1 MATITFDN
9 FNGVGHPLTAFDV
22 QADSVLAMVVAIRD
36 YLNKNPIVSGET
48 VAGIINAYLETHPV
62 VGAVTSVNGQTGDVT
77 ITIPVTSV
85 NGKTGEVNITISDI
99 DGLAD
104 ALAAKY
110 SNSNP
115 PPYPVT
121 SVNGQTGAVTIT
133 VPDAPVMSVNNKT
146 GNVVI
151 SMSDIAGLVAD
162 LAAKYSSANPPPY
175 PVTSVNGQ
183 TGSVNTSQW
192 GHATVVMTF
201 DGGEGMHYFLAPA
214 DMSLDYPVCM
224 IYDNNYFSVGCINV
238 SGTIYT
244 TVYTTGSSPQ
254 LVDQSITVDI
264 LYFKG

>member
-1 MATITFDN
+1 MATVTFDN
-9 FNGVGHPLTAFDV
+9 FNGVGHVLTAFDV
-22 QADSVLAMVVAIRD
+22 QADSALAMIMAIRE

-48 VAGIINAYLETHPV
+48 VAEIINAYLETHPI

-77 ITIPVTSV
+77 ITIPVNSV
-85 NGKTGEVNITISDI
+85 NGKTGAVTIEISDI
-99 DGLAD
+99 AGLAS
-104 ALAAKY
+104 ALSSKY
-110 SNSNP
+110 SADNP

-121 SVNGQTGAVTIT
+121 SVNGQTGAVSIT
-133 VPDAPVMSVNNKT
+133 VPDAPVLSVNNKT
-146 GNVVI
+146 GNVII

-162 LAAKYSSANPPPY
+162 LASKFSASNPPPY

-183 TGSVNTSQW
+183 TGNVSTGQW
-192 GHATVVMTF
+192 GHASVVMTF

>member
-22 QADSVLAMVVAIRD
+22 QADSVLAMVIAIRD
-36 YLNKNPIVSGET
+36 YLNQNPIVSGET

-110 SNSNP
+110 SSNNP

-162 LAAKYSSANPPPY
+162 LAAKYSNSNPPPY

-183 TGSVNTSQW
+183 TGAVNTSQW
-192 GHATVVMTF
+192 GFATVIATF
-201 DGGEGMHYFLAPA
+201 SGAEMMHYFLAPD
-214 DMSLDYPVCM
+214 DMDLTHPVCF
-224 IYDNNYFSVGCINV
+224 ILNNSYINAGCINV
-238 SGTIYT
+238 GGTIYT
-244 TVYTTGSSPQ
+244 AIYDTNTNPTII
-254 LVDQSITVDI
+254 DQNITIDI
-264 LYFKG
+264 MYFKV